1 MSLLHNDEP
10 PEAGPELTV
19 RVLEFIRRLYDERA
33 GVRSTPPDAP
43 KQIEQHAEHRRSAW
57 THTGLQCQNRSRP
70 ESIEEETMSEAQ
82 GTKTA
87 GRPWHLWLI
96 GIIGALWNSMG
107 VISFVLTQMQ
117 VEAVMSQF
125 PPQQREY
132 FESFPLWAVAFWAIG
147 VFGGVIGC
155 LLLLLENRL
164 AFHVLLASAIGA
176 IVSTL
181 GGLFLLGGM
190 EVMRE
195 TDALGLTIFPI
206 VIDAFLAYYARA
218 MSKKGVLG

>member
-1 MSLLHNDEP
+1 
-10 PEAGPELTV
+10 
-19 RVLEFIRRLYDERA
+19 
-33 GVRSTPPDAP
+33 
-43 KQIEQHAEHRRSAW
+43 
-57 THTGLQCQNRSRP
+57 
-70 ESIEEETMSEAQ
+70 MSEAQ
-82 GTKTA
+82 GTKTP

-96 GIIGALWNSMG
+96 GILGGLWNAMG
-107 VISFVLTQMQ
+107 VISFMLTQMK

-125 PPQQREY
+125 PPQQRQY

-155 LLLLLENRL
+155 LLLLLRNRL
-164 AFHVLLASAIGA
+164 ASPVLLASVIGT

-195 TDALGLTIFPI
+195 TGGLGLTLFPI
-206 VIDAFLAYYARA
+206 IFAAVLASYARA
-218 MSKKGVLG
+218 MSRKGVLS